1 LDAKQ
6 DKLGLKNRTYNFLV
20 SSLRVDF

>member
-6 DKLGLKNRTYNFLV
+6 DKLGLKIRTYNFLV

>member
-6 DKLGLKNRTYNFLV
+6 DKLGLKIRSYNFLV